1 MIIGIKLYMQTKN
14 YFTKALSM
22 LFLSTTLFISLS
34 YVAGAQF
41 LTQETADTRLVN
53 RNRIYS
59 PETRNKNIID
69 TAAIHTYCNLSKIFS
84 TETERE
90 KCFISGGQTAVQ
102 NSPSLPV
109 DLSQVNATL
118 QSQADEIQNLK
129 NRPEGTIVKYVN
141 TGSTKVVQGSTVS
154 IPGKDG
160 RGIVSTV
167 QNLNGSIT
175 FKYTDGTTFTT
186 TPISNGNNGTGL
198 SGSPISPFNTNYS
211 YQYVPVA
218 GPTVTTAPA
227 NNYYNTTVSAAAVVA
242 GSSTALTISG
252 TGTTSNPYIFDLKS
266 CANNQILGFSTT
278 TNSWDCKKTNLKYYD
293 ESIVNPSGAPIAS
306 GANSVAIGDTA
317 RAVSS
322 SSMAIGYKV
331 TTTGEE
337 AVSFGS
343 NSTSS
348 GDFSVTLGI
357 KNNASGLRSI
367 ASGIDNS
374 VAGEDALVV
383 GVENKANGKYSGA
396 IGRINTASGLGSY
409 AIGNVNS
416 VSGNFSLAYGASN
429 TVSNGDSL
437 AIGNE
442 NNITGDNSQVIGKL
456 NTINA
461 NKAGVFGL
469 YNRVLSDYAY
479 IFGAS
484 NTVAVNATNSIA
496 IGQNINNITPDTIQ
510 IGLTDLKKLTILQ
523 NGWMGLGGRTSPLT
537 SGNCNPST
545 LNATA
550 TCPETEMLRVPGKI
564 VAQAFEVNGAADLAE
579 NFPAD
584 EEGLVAGTIVQFSA
598 IDHVW
603 NTGGN
608 SEAAGE
614 YNLNGVEKA
623 KDSKKAIGV
632 IATNPGIILGGNTKN
647 SVPVAF
653 SGRVP
658 VRVTAENGAV
668 KKGDKITL
676 SAQFS
681 GTGAK
686 LIGSGQVVGTAMS
699 EDTGRGIVL
708 MLVKNEYI
716 YESNDLTSIMQTNS
730 QTQNTN
736 SDTSVSTS
744 NTNPSQNTNSL
755 CIEEVCLD
763 KGLLKKLIDFIN
775 NFIPNTNPVN
785 QNISPVSTSSA
796 ETINTN
802 EGNTV

>member
-1 MIIGIKLYMQTKN
+1 MQTKN
-14 YFTKALSM
+14 YFTKIILTLLV
-22 LFLSTTLFISLS
+22 LFSFSLTVS
-34 YVAGAQF
+34 AQF
-41 LTQETADTRLVN
+41 FTQETSDPNLVN

-59 PETRNKNIID
+59 PDTRNKNIID

-84 TETERE
+84 SEIERE
-90 KCFISGGQTAVQ
+90 KCFVSGGQTTIQ
-102 NSPSLPV
+102 NTPSDPV
-109 DLSQVNATL
+109 DLSQINATL
-118 QSQADEIQNLK
+118 QSQANDIQNLK
-129 NRPEGTIVKYVN
+129 NRPEGTVVKYVN
-141 TGSTKVVQGSTVS
+141 TGSTRVVQGSTVS

-167 QNLNGSIT
+167 QNTNGSIT

-186 TPISNGNNGTGL
+186 IPSSNGNNGTGL

-218 GPTVTTAPA
+218 GPSTVSAPA
-227 NNYYNTTVSAAAVVA
+227 NNYYNTYVSAAMSA
-242 GSSTALTISG
+242 GTSTALTISG
-252 TGTTSNPYIFDLKS
+252 TGATSSPYIFDLKS
-266 CANNQILGFSTT
+266 CANNQMLGFSTT
-278 TNSWDCKKTNLKYYD
+278 TNTWDCKKTNLKYYD

-317 RAVSS
+317 RAVAS

-337 AVSFGS
+337 SVSFGG

-348 GDFSVTLGI
+348 GDLSVTSGLY
-357 KNNASGLRSI
+357 NLASGLRSV
-367 ASGIDNS
+367 AFGISNS
-374 VAGEDALVV
+374 ATNEDTVTV
-383 GVENKANGKYSGA
+383 GVQNTATSKYAGS
-396 IGRINTASGLGSY
+396 IGRINTSSGLGSY
-409 AIGNVNS
+409 TIGNVNN
-416 VSGNFSLAYGASN
+416 VSGNFSIAYGASN

-442 NNITGDNSQVIGKL
+442 NNITGDNSQVVGKL
-456 NTINA
+456 NTVNA
-461 NKAGVFGL
+461 NKTGVFGL
-469 YNRVLSDYAY
+469 YNTALSDYAY

-484 NTVAVNATNSIA
+484 NTVALNATNSIA
-496 IGQNINNITPDTIQ
+496 IGQNINNITPNTIQ
-510 IGLTDLKKLTILQ
+510 IGLSDLKKLTILQ
-523 NGWMGLGGRTSPLT
+523 NGWMGLGGRTAPLT

-564 VAQAFEVNGAADLAE
+564 VAQAFEVNSAADLAE

-584 EEGLVAGTIVQFSA
+584 EIDLVAGTIVQFSTTT
-598 IDHVW
+598 HLW
-603 NTGGN
+603 NTGGT
-608 SEAAGE
+608 SDAAGE
-614 YNLNGVEKA
+614 YELNGVEKA

-658 VRVTAENGAV
+658 VRVTAENGPV

-676 SAQFS
+676 SSQFS

-699 EDTGRGIVL
+699 EDTGKGIVL

-716 YESNDLTSIMQTNS
+716 YESNDISTIVSSTL
-730 QTQNTN
+730 QNNTI
-736 SDTSVSTS
+736 STSVPTS
-744 NTNPSQNTNSL
+744 NINPLQNTNSL

-763 KGLLKKLIDFIN
+763 KNLLKKLIDFIN
-775 NFIPNTNPVN
+775 NFIPNTNSGASTV
-785 QNISPVSTSSA
+785 SPEINNTST
-796 ETINTN
+796 TN
-802 EGNTV
+802 EAITI